1 MALVILNTFSE
12 FANWGKKWFVKKWNN
27 EFWLKYSNQNKWTTS
42 GGDPEYSFPF
52 EFRPKFPESTHRFRF
67 FCGKRLMISEISKS
81 SFHLF
86 IAKALEFIIRRAGLD
101 CNAYVLQNSFPLPG
115 RT

>member
-27 EFWLKYSNQNKWTTS
+27 EFWLKYSDQNKWTTS

-52 EFRPKFPESTHRFRF
+52 EFRPKFPGSTHRFRVFLCEKAHDQRDIKIF
-67 FCGKRLMISEISKS
+67 FPPIHSE
-81 SFHLF
+81 SFR
-86 IAKALEFIIRRAGLD
+86 IY
-101 CNAYVLQNSFPLPG
+101 N
-115 RT
+115 